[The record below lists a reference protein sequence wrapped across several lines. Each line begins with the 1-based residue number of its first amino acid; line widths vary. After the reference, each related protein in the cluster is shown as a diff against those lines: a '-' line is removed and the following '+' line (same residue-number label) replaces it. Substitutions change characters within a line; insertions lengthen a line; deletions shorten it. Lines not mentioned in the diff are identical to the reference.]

1 MGDQIRASWSRSDR
15 VVPRRIVRPLHAF
28 LDTEVAGAALVVG
41 MLLVSLVWANSPWSE
56 SYGRLWGAELV
67 VHVGRWEVA
76 DDAASWIRD
85 GLMSLFFLV
94 VALEIKRELITGEL
108 RDRRVALL
116 PVCAAIG
123 GMIVPALVYVSVTVG
138 SDGSAGWGMAM
149 PTDIALAL
157 AVLALAL
164 PNAPPS
170 LRVFLLSLAIAD
182 DLGTIVIV
190 LAAYSQDVAVASLG
204 LALGLALGMYLL
216 ARAGVRAPA
225 VFVGLGIA
233 MWLAMHDSGISPTV
247 AGVIVGFVTPA
258 VATQR
263 PHTVSR
269 EAHRVADQ
277 TVDEPSPPDADAA
290 QWLRLTSLSHEAVSP
305 LARVESVLHP
315 WTSFL
320 VVPLFALSNAGITL
334 TRAAFGHPTSA
345 RIMAGMLL
353 ARFLG
358 KPIGIAA
365 AGMLISR
372 TPIAGRPSGVEARH
386 LLAAGVAAG
395 VPLTVSLFIAQITF
409 ADTNLLLAAEVGIL
423 LSIVVCGAVGYVLL
437 RRTGDGSRSGGRGGS
452 GPGSGA

>member
-15 VVPRRIVRPLHAF
+15 AVPRRIVRPLQAF
-28 LDTEVAGAALVVG
+28 LYTEVAGAALVVG
-41 MLLVSLVWANSPWSE
+41 VLLVSLAWANSPWSE

-76 DDAASWIRD
+76 DDLAGWIRD

-108 RDRRVALL
+108 RDRRIAVL
-116 PVCAAIG
+116 PVCAALG
-123 GMIVPALVYVSVTVG
+123 GMIVPALIYLSVTTG
-138 SDGSAGWGMAM
+138 SDASAGWGMAM

-157 AVLALAL
+157 SVVALSL

-170 LRVFLLSLAIAD
+170 LRVFMLSLAIVD

-190 LAAYSQDVAVASLG
+190 LVAYSQDVAIASLSI
-204 LALGLALGMYLL
+204 ALGLALSMYLL
-216 ARAGVRAPA
+216 ARWGVKAPA

-233 MWLAMHDSGISPTV
+233 VWLSLHDSGISPTI

-258 VATQR
+258 AATQR
-263 PHTVSR
+263 PLTVSR
-269 EAHRVADQ
+269 EAHRVAYQ

-290 QWLRLTSLSHEAVSP
+290 QWLRLASLSHEAVSP

-315 WTSFL
+315 WTSFV

-334 TRAAFGHPTSA
+334 RPAMLGHGASV
-345 RIMAGMLL
+345 RIVAGMAL

-372 TPIAGRPSGVEARH
+372 TPIARRPSGMQARH
-386 LLAAGVAAG
+386 LVAAGAAAG
-395 VPLTVSLFIAQITF
+395 VPLTVSLFIAQIAF
-409 ADTNLLLAAEVGIL
+409 ADQSLLSAAEVGIL
-423 LSIVVCGAVGYVLL
+423 LSLVVCGAVGFALL
-437 RRTGDGSRSGGRGGS
+437 RWTADGSRSGRRGPR
-452 GPGSGA
+452 PGSGA